1 MKAAPSSSASTA
13 SAFCSPKSD
22 VQCRMIPQCL
32 GISQLSR
39 VCLSESRRTFF
50 SRSVITVTQISS
62 KRSNSAPIHSPHTPA
77 CSTMSPPATPP
88 RAVAEHAGEP
98 PSKRSAPDTSQPQSG
113 SQKKRQIS
121 VSSPKVTF
129 PRFPP
134 LKLPPSPAP
143 GGLRPRSPRPH
154 CLVAA
159 IDRLLLEILVF
170 KSPSLRQASLLSL
183 AICPPWHPPSGKR
196 LLHNQIDKP
205 A

>member
-1 MKAAPSSSASTA
+1 MNREGLFSPDRSSPSRKFPRNVQTPLQSTR
-13 SAFCSPKSD
+13 PTRLL
-22 VQCRMIPQCL
+22 VQRCPLRRRPL
-32 GISQLSR
+32 ERSQNMPVSLHQNDRLPILLSR
-39 VCLSESRRTFF
+39 
-50 SRSVITVTQISS
+50 
-62 KRSNSAPIHSPHTPA
+62 N
-77 CSTMSPPATPP
+77 
-88 RAVAEHAGEP
+88 
-98 PSKRSAPDTSQPQSG
+98 PDRK
-113 SQKKRQIS
+113 KKRQIS

-170 KSPSLRQASLLSL
+170 KSPSLRQACLLSL